1 MYAAWAG
8 LTAAVGRDLIL
19 SRGGTAMVDMD
30 TEWLAA
36 WKQQLQLAFPDTV
49 FGDAACAVYP
59 GMLRGY
65 QDMGVRSRSVEVVV
79 ARVAEDPACIAAS
92 LRDIVADAGRH
103 GEVWTKA
110 CGRALVLLTE
120 GPPAPAI
127 VPSAKRF
134 CARFSSAWHN
144 GVLVVQASNI
154 VENPHL
160 AEVAFA
166 SALSSWRAH
175 NHRHE
180 GASDSGPEQEALNCV
195 GHLIADEVATYQE
208 MDQDIGH
215 LAQAVRQCA
224 STLSTLG
231 GRCDGR
237 IRELRN
243 AAAYTRALVDIGGAD
258 PRQPL
263 DRLTEE
269 QEALVGRAL
278 EHLAA
283 PGARLRSEDINKGA
297 VEALSKYSIDKHFGT
312 FTKFR
317 ETVERRA
324 RVDPPSPPSEQP
336 P

>member
-1 MYAAWAG
+1 
-8 LTAAVGRDLIL
+8 
-19 SRGGTAMVDMD
+19 MVDMD

-36 WKQQLQLAFPDTV
+36 WKQQLQLTFPDTV
-49 FGDAACAVYP
+49 FNDAACAVYP

-79 ARVAEDPACIAAS
+79 ARVSEDPACIAVS
-92 LRDIVADAGRH
+92 LRDIVADVRRH

-127 VPSAKRF
+127 VPTAKRF

-144 GVLVVQASNI
+144 GVLVVQASHT
-154 VENPHL
+154 VENPHMI
-160 AEVAFA
+160 EVAFA

-180 GASDSGPEQEALNCV
+180 GTSDSGPEQEALNCV
-195 GHLIADEVATYQE
+195 GHLIADEVASYEE
-208 MDQDIGH
+208 MEHDIGH
-215 LAQAVRQCA
+215 LAQAMRQCA
-224 STLSTLG
+224 STLTTLS

-237 IRELRN
+237 IRDLRN
-243 AAAYTRALVDIGGAD
+243 AAVYMGSLVDIGGSD
-258 PRQPL
+258 PREPL
-263 DRLTEE
+263 DMLTEE
-269 QEALVGRAL
+269 QEVLVERAL
-278 EHLAA
+278 QHLAT
-283 PGARLRSEDINKGA
+283 PGARLRSEDINKGE
-297 VEALSKYSIDKHFGT
+297 VESLSKYNIDKQFGT

-324 RVDPPSPPSEQP
+324 RGTPSEEAP
-336 P
+336 